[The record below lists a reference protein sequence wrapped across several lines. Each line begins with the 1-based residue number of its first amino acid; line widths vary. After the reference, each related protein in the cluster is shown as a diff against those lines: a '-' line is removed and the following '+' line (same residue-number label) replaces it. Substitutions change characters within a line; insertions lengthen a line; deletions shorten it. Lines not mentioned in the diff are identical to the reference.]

1 MTDIAGIYASDPL
14 MRAVSLSIEVTH
26 FITQDKVGRYLIDRA
41 LECRVQAL
49 EELAMADPTNP
60 DGIRELQWK
69 ARIPDLFQEW
79 LQEAMAAGTSAEETI
94 QLEEQAGYDNLV

>member
-1 MTDIAGIYASDPL
+1 MTDIAGIYANDPL
-14 MRAVSLSIEVTH
+14 MRAVSLSVEVTH
-26 FITQDKVGRYLIDRA
+26 FITQDKVGKYLMDRA

-49 EELAMADPTNP
+49 EELAQTDPTNP
-60 DGIRELQWK
+60 DNIRELQWK

-94 QLEEQAGYDNLV
+94 QLEEQAGYVV

>member
-14 MRAVSLSIEVTH
+14 MRAVSLSVEVTH
-26 FITQDKVGRYLIDRA
+26 FITQDKVGRYLMDRA

-60 DGIRELQWK
+60 DTIRELQWK
-69 ARIPDLFQEW
+69 ARVPDLFQEW
-79 LQEAMAAGTSAEETI
+79 LQEAMAAGTSAEEMI
-94 QLEEQAGYDNLV
+94 QLEEQAGYGDMV